1 MSEMSEVDIRM
12 QEEQG
17 NVSIWYLFSFV
28 FVVFVYLDFQF
39 LVVLNQFSNNDMLI
53 GNRVSS

>member
-1 MSEMSEVDIRM
+1 MSEVDIRM